1 MVMIMTLF
9 GIQLFTGAGTVINA
23 LAVAIGG
30 IIGMLV
36 GGFLKER
43 YRETIIKI
51 IGFGTIT
58 MAIGGVVS
66 KMLVLNIENTE
77 NGFVSS
83 FDTQGTI
90 MMIVSLG
97 LGALIGEIINIDK
110 WFEDF
115 GGFLKEKTGSQK
127 DNRFIDAFVTASLTV
142 CVGAMAIMGS
152 ITEGIN
158 GDPSIL
164 ISKSVIDFIFIIT
177 LAASMGKGCIFASI
191 PILIIQGLT
200 TLLATVIAP
209 AMTTAAINNL
219 SLVGNVLIM
228 CVGVNIVW
236 PKTIRVANLLPCI
249 VVAVVFAFV

>member
-30 IIGMLV
+30 IVGMLV

-58 MAIGGVVS
+58 
-66 KMLVLNIENTE
+66 
-77 NGFVSS
+77 
-83 FDTQGTI
+83 
-90 MMIVSLG
+90 
-97 LGALIGEIINIDK
+97 
-110 WFEDF
+110 
-115 GGFLKEKTGSQK
+115 
-127 DNRFIDAFVTASLTV
+127 
-142 CVGAMAIMGS
+142 MAIMGS